1 MKLELIPKLGP
12 KTINLLKKINI
23 NTVED
28 LVTFYP
34 FRYNLIKISNI
45 NDIIENE
52 LCYVKV
58 KIISEPKIVYYKRN
72 LNKLEF
78 MVESNKCIFKV
89 IIFNRFFLKKDL
101 QVSKD
106 ILVMGKYD
114 KRRKNFVANDISFDF
129 TEKIEPVYHLTEGL
143 KNKVLTDFIKS
154 GLEIAN
160 INDNIPP
167 YLSGKYNFIDKKSSL
182 QKIHFP
188 ESIKDI
194 KDSKLRLIYEE
205 LFEYMFNVNYLKK
218 QNKVTTK
225 IRKEF
230 DINLINDFMANLN
243 FKLTEDQEN
252 AINEILDEMKSEK
265 RMNRIII
272 GDVGSGKTIVA
283 IIAMLASFFSNYQSA
298 YMVPTEILAKQHF
311 NTIKEYFKLYNI
323 NVDIITGAL
332 SKKEKEKK
340 YLELKEGKINV
351 IIGTHALLNENIEFN
366 NLGLIIT
373 DEQHRFGVMQRK
385 KIQEKGNYNNTDV
398 LYLSATPIPRTYA
411 LTLYGDLDIS
421 QIKSKPSIRKKVIT
435 KVYEEKEI
443 KIVLMQMLKELKD
456 NHQIFVV
463 SPLIE
468 TNEENEIN
476 SVMKLKEK
484 LSKAFKENVRI
495 EILHGKL
502 SNEKKDKLMQEFIA
516 NKINILLSTTVI
528 EVGVDVANATMM
540 IIFDAERFG
549 LATLHQL
556 RGRVGRSDLQSYCY
570 LIGNKNNARL
580 KVMES
585 SDDGFYIS
593 EMDFKQRGEGDLF
606 GTKQSGETTFK
617 IANIKRDIKI
627 LLQAN
632 IDSQE
637 FIKQKLYK
645 EYTYYTNLIDEL
657 NFLN

>member
-45 NDIIENE
+45 NDIKENE

-78 MVESNKCIFKV
+78 MVESNNCIFKV

-114 KRRKNFVANDISFDF
+114 KRRKIFVANDISFDF

-205 LFEYMFNVNYLKK
+205 LFEYMFKVNYLKK

>member
-45 NDIIENE
+45 NDIKENE

-205 LFEYMFNVNYLKK
+205 LFEYMFKVNYLKK

-225 IRKEF
+225 IRKVF

-366 NLGLIIT
+366 SLGLIIT

-463 SPLIE
+463 SSLIE

-495 EILHGKL
+495 KILHGKL
-502 SNEKKDKLMQEFIA
+502 SNEKKDKLMEEFIA

-606 GTKQSGETTFK
+606 GTKQSGEITFK

-637 FIKQKLYK
+637 FINQKLYK
-645 EYTYYTNLIDEL
+645 EYTYYTNLIDEQ

>member
-45 NDIIENE
+45 NDIKENE

-78 MVESNKCIFKV
+78 MVESNNCIFKV
-89 IIFNRFFLKKDL
+89 VIFNRFFLKKNL

-114 KRRKNFVANDISFDF
+114 KRRKIFVANDISFDF

-160 INDNIPP
+160 INDNIPL

-205 LFEYMFNVNYLKK
+205 LFEYMFKVNYLKK

-225 IRKEF
+225 IRKVF

-385 KIQEKGNYNNTDV
+385 KIQDKGSYNNTDV

-502 SNEKKDKLMQEFIA
+502 SNEKKDKLMEEFIA

-606 GTKQSGETTFK
+606 GTKQSGEITFK

-637 FIKQKLYK
+637 FINQKLYK
-645 EYTYYTNLIDEL
+645 EYTYYTNLIDEQ

>member
-45 NDIIENE
+45 NDIKENE
-52 LCYVKV
+52 FCYVKV

-114 KRRKNFVANDISFDF
+114 KRRKIFVANDISFDF

-160 INDNIPP
+160 INDNIPL

-205 LFEYMFNVNYLKK
+205 LFEYMFKVNYLKK

-443 KIVLMQMLKELKD
+443 KIVLMQMLKELKN

-468 TNEENEIN
+468 TNKENEIN

-502 SNEKKDKLMQEFIA
+502 SNEKKDKLMEEFIA

-606 GTKQSGETTFK
+606 GTKQSGEITFK

-637 FIKQKLYK
+637 FINQKLYK
-645 EYTYYTNLIDEL
+645 EYTYYTNLIDEQ

>member
-45 NDIIENE
+45 NDIKENE

-114 KRRKNFVANDISFDF
+114 KRRKIFVANDISFDF

-205 LFEYMFNVNYLKK
+205 LFEYMFKVNYLKK

-225 IRKEF
+225 IRKVF

-366 NLGLIIT
+366 SLGLIIT

-502 SNEKKDKLMQEFIA
+502 SNEKKDKLMEEFIA

-593 EMDFKQRGEGDLF
+593 EMDFRQRGEGDLF

-637 FIKQKLYK
+637 FINQKLYK
-645 EYTYYTNLIDEL
+645 EYTYYTNLIDEQ

>member
-45 NDIIENE
+45 NDIKENE

-78 MVESNKCIFKV
+78 MVESNNCIFKV
-89 IIFNRFFLKKDL
+89 VIFNRFFLKKDL

-114 KRRKNFVANDISFDF
+114 KRRKIFVANDISFDF

-205 LFEYMFNVNYLKK
+205 LFEYMFKVNYLKK

-225 IRKEF
+225 IRKVF

-502 SNEKKDKLMQEFIA
+502 SNEKKDKLMEEFIA

-637 FIKQKLYK
+637 FINQKLYK
-645 EYTYYTNLIDEL
+645 EYTYYTNLIDEQ

>member
-45 NDIIENE
+45 NDIKENE

-78 MVESNKCIFKV
+78 MVESNNCIFKV
-89 IIFNRFFLKKDL
+89 VIFNRFFLKKNL

-160 INDNIPP
+160 INDNIPL

-205 LFEYMFNVNYLKK
+205 LFEYMFKVNYLKK

-385 KIQEKGNYNNTDV
+385 KIQDKGSYNNTDV

-502 SNEKKDKLMQEFIA
+502 SNEKKDKLMEEFIA

-606 GTKQSGETTFK
+606 GTKQSGEITFK

-637 FIKQKLYK
+637 FINQKLYK
-645 EYTYYTNLIDEL
+645 EYTYYTNLIDEQ

>member
-12 KTINLLKKINI
+12 KTISLLKKINI
-23 NTVED
+23 NNVEE

-34 FRYNLIKISNI
+34 YRYNLIKITNI
-45 NDIIENE
+45 NEVKENE
-52 LCYVKV
+52 ICYVKV
-58 KIISEPKIVYYKRN
+58 KIISEPKIIYYKRN

-78 MVESNKCIFKV
+78 MAESNNCIFKV

-101 QVSKD
+101 QVSKN
-106 ILVMGKYD
+106 ILVIGKYD
-114 KRRKNFVANDISFDF
+114 HARKVFVANDISFDF
-129 TEKIEPVYHLTEGL
+129 TEKIEPIYHLTEGL
-143 KNKVLTDFIKS
+143 KNKTLSDFIKN
-154 GLEIAN
+154 GLEIAD
-160 INDNIPP
+160 INDNIPV
-167 YLSGKYNFIDKKSSL
+167 YLSEKYKFINKKSSL

-188 ESIKDI
+188 ESVKDI
-194 KDSKLRLIYEE
+194 KESKLRLIYEE
-205 LFEYMFNVNYLKK
+205 LFEYMFKVNYLKI

-225 IRKEF
+225 IKKEF

-252 AINEILDEMKSEK
+252 VVREILNEMNSEK
-265 RMNRIII
+265 QMNRIII

-283 IIAMLASFFSNYQSA
+283 IVAMLANYFSNYQSTF
-298 YMVPTEILAKQHF
+298 MVPTEILAKQHF
-311 NTIKEYFKLYNI
+311 NSIKEYFKYYDI

-340 YLELKEGKINV
+340 YQEIKEGKINV
-351 IIGTHALLNENIEFN
+351 IIGTHSLLNENLEFN

-373 DEQHRFGVMQRK
+373 DEQHRFGVNQRK
-385 KIQEKGNYNNTDV
+385 KIQDKGNYDNTDV

-421 QIKSKPSIRKKVIT
+421 QIKSKPSIRKEVIT

-443 KIVLMQMLKELKD
+443 KTVLMQMLKELKA

-468 TNEENEIN
+468 TNEESDIN

-502 SNEKKDKLMQEFIA
+502 SNEEKDKLMQEFID

-540 IIFDAERFG
+540 VIFNAERFG

-556 RGRVGRSDLQSYCY
+556 RGRVGRSNLQSYCY
-570 LIGNKNNARL
+570 LIGNKNNPRL

-585 SDDGFYIS
+585 SSDGFYIS

-606 GTKQSGETTFK
+606 GTKQSGEINFK

-627 LLQAN
+627 LLQTN
-632 IDSQE
+632 IDSKE
-637 FIKQKLYK
+637 FIEQKLYK
-645 EYTYYTNLIDEL
+645 EYTYYSNLIEEI

>member
-45 NDIIENE
+45 NDIKENE

-78 MVESNKCIFKV
+78 MVESNNCIFKV
-89 IIFNRFFLKKDL
+89 VIFNRFFLKKDL

-114 KRRKNFVANDISFDF
+114 KRRKIFVANDISFDF

-205 LFEYMFNVNYLKK
+205 LFEYMFKVNYLKK

-225 IRKEF
+225 IRKVF

-502 SNEKKDKLMQEFIA
+502 SNEKKDELMEEFIA

-606 GTKQSGETTFK
+606 GTKQSGEITFK

-645 EYTYYTNLIDEL
+645 EYTYYTNLIDEQ

>member
-28 LVTFYP
+28 LITFYP

-45 NDIIENE
+45 NDIKENE

-143 KNKVLTDFIKS
+143 KNKALTDFIKS

-160 INDNIPP
+160 INDNIPS
-167 YLSGKYNFIDKKSSL
+167 YLSGKYNFVNKKSSL

-188 ESIKDI
+188 DSIKDI

-205 LFEYMFNVNYLKK
+205 LFEYMFKVNYLKK

-252 AINEILDEMKSEK
+252 VINEILDEMKSEK

-283 IIAMLASFFSNYQSA
+283 IIAMLANFFSNYQSA

-311 NTIKEYFKLYNI
+311 NSIKEYFKLYNI

-366 NLGLIIT
+366 SLGLIIT

-463 SPLIE
+463 SSLIE

-502 SNEKKDKLMQEFIA
+502 SNEKKDKLMEEFIA

-606 GTKQSGETTFK
+606 GTKQSGEITFK

-637 FIKQKLYK
+637 FINQKLYK
-645 EYTYYTNLIDEL
+645 EYTYYTNLIDEQ

>member
-45 NDIIENE
+45 NDIKENE

-114 KRRKNFVANDISFDF
+114 KRRKIFVANDISFDF
-129 TEKIEPVYHLTEGL
+129 TEKIESVYHLTEGL

-160 INDNIPP
+160 INDNIPS
-167 YLSGKYNFIDKKSSL
+167 YLSGKYNFVSKKSSL

-205 LFEYMFNVNYLKK
+205 LFEYMFKVNYLKK

-265 RMNRIII
+265 RMNRIVI

-311 NTIKEYFKLYNI
+311 NSIKEYFKLYNI

-476 SVMKLKEK
+476 SVMKIKEK

-502 SNEKKDKLMQEFIA
+502 SNEKKDELMEEFIA

>member
-78 MVESNKCIFKV
+78 MVESNNCIFKV
-89 IIFNRFFLKKDL
+89 VIFNRFFLKKDL

-114 KRRKNFVANDISFDF
+114 KRRKIFVANDISFDF

-205 LFEYMFNVNYLKK
+205 LFEYMFKVNYLKK

-225 IRKEF
+225 IRKVF

-476 SVMKLKEK
+476 SVMKIKEK

-502 SNEKKDKLMQEFIA
+502 SNEKKDELMEEFIA

-593 EMDFKQRGEGDLF
+593 EMDFKQRGKGDLF
-606 GTKQSGETTFK
+606 GTKQSGEITFK

-637 FIKQKLYK
+637 FINQKLYK
-645 EYTYYTNLIDEL
+645 EYTYYTNLIDEQ

>member
-89 IIFNRFFLKKDL
+89 IIFNRFFLKKNL

-114 KRRKNFVANDISFDF
+114 KRRKIFVANDISFDF

-160 INDNIPP
+160 INDNIPS
-167 YLSGKYNFIDKKSSL
+167 YLSGKYNFVSKKSAL

-188 ESIKDI
+188 DSIKDI

-205 LFEYMFNVNYLKK
+205 LFEYMFKVNYLKK

-225 IRKEF
+225 IRKVF

-311 NTIKEYFKLYNI
+311 NSIKEYFKLYNV

-385 KIQEKGNYNNTDV
+385 KIQDKGSYNNTDV

-502 SNEKKDKLMQEFIA
+502 SNEKKDKLMEEFIA

-637 FIKQKLYK
+637 FINQKLYK
-645 EYTYYTNLIDEL
+645 EYTYYTNLIDEQ

>member
-45 NDIIENE
+45 NDIKENE

-78 MVESNKCIFKV
+78 MVESNNCIFKV
-89 IIFNRFFLKKDL
+89 VIFNRFFLKKNL

-114 KRRKNFVANDISFDF
+114 KRRKIFVANDISFDF

-205 LFEYMFNVNYLKK
+205 LFEYMFKVNYLKK

-225 IRKEF
+225 IRKVF

-311 NTIKEYFKLYNI
+311 NSIKEYFKLYNI

-476 SVMKLKEK
+476 SVMKIKEK

-502 SNEKKDKLMQEFIA
+502 SNEKKDELMEEFIA

>member
-45 NDIIENE
+45 NDIKENE

-78 MVESNKCIFKV
+78 MVESNNCIFKV
-89 IIFNRFFLKKDL
+89 VIFNRFFLKKNL

-114 KRRKNFVANDISFDF
+114 KRRKIFVANDISFDF

-160 INDNIPP
+160 INDNIPL

-205 LFEYMFNVNYLKK
+205 LFEYMFKVNYLKK

-385 KIQEKGNYNNTDV
+385 KIQDKGSYNNTDV

-502 SNEKKDKLMQEFIA
+502 SNEKKDKLMEEFIA

-606 GTKQSGETTFK
+606 GTKQSGEITFK

-637 FIKQKLYK
+637 FINQKLYK
-645 EYTYYTNLIDEL
+645 EYTYYTNLIDEQ

>member
-45 NDIIENE
+45 NDIKENE

-78 MVESNKCIFKV
+78 MVESNNCIFKV
-89 IIFNRFFLKKDL
+89 VIFNRFFLKKNL

-114 KRRKNFVANDISFDF
+114 KRRKIFVANDISFDF
-129 TEKIEPVYHLTEGL
+129 KEKIEPVYHLTEGL

-205 LFEYMFNVNYLKK
+205 LFEYMFKVNYLKK

-225 IRKEF
+225 IRKVF
-230 DINLINDFMANLN
+230 DINLITDFMANLN

-502 SNEKKDKLMQEFIA
+502 SNEKKDKLMEEFIA

-637 FIKQKLYK
+637 FINQKLYK
-645 EYTYYTNLIDEL
+645 EYTYYTNLIDEQ

>member
-45 NDIIENE
+45 NDIKENE

-78 MVESNKCIFKV
+78 MVESNNCIFKV

-114 KRRKNFVANDISFDF
+114 KRRKIFVANDISFDF

-205 LFEYMFNVNYLKK
+205 LFEYMFKVNYLKK

-311 NTIKEYFKLYNI
+311 NSIKEYFKLYNI

-443 KIVLMQMLKELKD
+443 KIVLMQMLKELKS

-502 SNEKKDKLMQEFIA
+502 SNEKKDKLMEEFIA

>member
-45 NDIIENE
+45 NDIKENE

-78 MVESNKCIFKV
+78 MVESNNCIFKV
-89 IIFNRFFLKKDL
+89 VIFNRFFLKKDL

-114 KRRKNFVANDISFDF
+114 KRRKIFVANDISFDF

-205 LFEYMFNVNYLKK
+205 LFEYMFKVNYLKK

-225 IRKEF
+225 IRKVF

-502 SNEKKDKLMQEFIA
+502 SNEKKDELMEEFIA

-606 GTKQSGETTFK
+606 GTKQSGEITFK
-617 IANIKRDIKI
+617 IANIKRNIKI

-645 EYTYYTNLIDEL
+645 EYTYYTNLIDEQ

>member
-12 KTINLLKKINI
+12 KTISLLKKINI
-23 NTVED
+23 NNVED

-34 FRYNLIKISNI
+34 FRYNLIKITNI
-45 NDIIENE
+45 NDVKENE
-52 LCYVKV
+52 ICYVKV
-58 KIISEPKIVYYKRN
+58 KIISEPKIIYYKRN

-78 MVESNKCIFKV
+78 MAESNNCIFKV

-114 KRRKNFVANDISFDF
+114 HPRKVFVANDISFDF
-129 TEKIEPVYHLTEGL
+129 TEKIEPIYHLTEGL
-143 KNKVLTDFIKS
+143 KNKALKDFIKS
-154 GLEIAN
+154 GLEIAD
-160 INDNIPP
+160 INDNIPV
-167 YLSGKYNFIDKKSSL
+167 YLSEKYKFINKKFSL

-188 ESIKDI
+188 ESVKDI
-194 KDSKLRLIYEE
+194 KESKLRLIYEE
-205 LFEYMFNVNYLKK
+205 LFEYMFKVNYLKI

-225 IRKEF
+225 IKKEF

-252 AINEILDEMKSEK
+252 VVREILNEMNSEK
-265 RMNRIII
+265 QMNRIII

-283 IIAMLASFFSNYQSA
+283 IVAMLANYFSNYQSA
-298 YMVPTEILAKQHF
+298 FMVPTEILAKQHF
-311 NTIKEYFKLYNI
+311 NSIKEYFKYYDI

-340 YLELKEGKINV
+340 YQELKEGKINI
-351 IIGTHALLNENIEFN
+351 IIGTHSLLNENLEFN

-373 DEQHRFGVMQRK
+373 DEQHRFGVNQRK
-385 KIQEKGNYNNTDV
+385 KIQDKGNYNNTDV

-421 QIKSKPSIRKKVIT
+421 QIKSKPSIRKEVIT

-443 KIVLMQMLKELKD
+443 KTVLMQMLRELKA

-468 TNEENEIN
+468 TNEENDIN

-502 SNEKKDKLMQEFIA
+502 SNEEKDKLMQEYIE

-540 IIFDAERFG
+540 VIFNAERFG

-570 LIGNKNNARL
+570 LIGNKNNPRL

-585 SDDGFYIS
+585 SSDGFYIS

-606 GTKQSGETTFK
+606 GTKQSGEINFK

-627 LLQAN
+627 LLQTN
-632 IDSQE
+632 IDSKE
-637 FIKQKLYK
+637 FIEQKLYK
-645 EYTYYTNLIDEL
+645 EYTYYSNLIEEI